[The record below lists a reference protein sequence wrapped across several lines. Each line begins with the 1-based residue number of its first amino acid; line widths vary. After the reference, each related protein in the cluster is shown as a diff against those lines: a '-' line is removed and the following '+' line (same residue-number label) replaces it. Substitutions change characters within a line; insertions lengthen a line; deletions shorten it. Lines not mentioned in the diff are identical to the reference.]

1 MKVMRPRKLL
11 LGAVLG
17 VLAVFFAVPTTG
29 SAAGNGCPT
38 SGNPGSNPGVRDA
51 ELMTVDAA
59 VQRTIAQ
66 ITDEW
71 YAFVGTTKAEVVAER
86 TAGITAQDKNEDG
99 LVCVVE
105 AWGSELNPKSHWALF
120 WGDLLDPAETQRF
133 GIFDNHMGTSNNS

>member
-1 MKVMRPRKLL
+1 MNMRPRKLL

-29 SAAGNGCPT
+29 SATGTGCPT
-38 SGNPGSNPGVRDA
+38 WGNPGGNPGVRDA
-51 ELMTVDAA
+51 ELMTVDGA

-71 YAFVGTTKAEVVAER
+71 YAFVGTTKAQVVADR

-120 WGDLLDPAETQRF
+120 WGDLLDPTEAQRF
-133 GIFDNHMGTSNNS
+133 GIFDNHMGTSNNR